1 MGGGSTCVLQGVLK
15 SEIIIP
21 CTWDVSPNNEK
32 APEQPRVSWCRGRL
46 LCTTIRPSRQ
56 APARYENKSSDD
68 HGHDSK
74 GRKDKSQFG
83 LKVGY
88 LYPYDSGGGATIAV
102 MPNSY
107 IANLLWNWAAHT
119 GLPLALVVVAAFLVP
134 RVGRFIIR
142 IVDHSIASRD
152 DHDEGK
158 TRRAFAGVAVYLG
171 QLLAYFLLLVALLKI
186 LGFSLVGAAI
196 PATVA
201 SAAIGLGAQSI
212 IADFLAG
219 FFILTEK
226 QFGVGDWVRFE
237 GNGIQ
242 VEGTVIQITMRATRI
257 RTLAEETVI
266 IPNSTARVCINSSNY
281 WSCAVVVIPVPLLG
295 SDSPQEAIERSRR
308 AAQGALERSDIQPMI
323 RGDLEVQPAVSIT
336 PPTTVGM
343 PWMMDMRLLVQVN
356 AGSQWAVERAI
367 RTAIVSE
374 FWDEY
379 GSATTMTGHVQR
391 DLKAH
396 IPGMDVP
403 EPAPGEHYHS
413 PRAGAAEVHE
423 IQDPASTDN
432 LNGPQPK
439 LSRMARTEEEV
450 DEAAG
455 VSGLFRTEHYKG
467 ATRQIFSLGGKIR
480 PSTGFLLF
488 LLGLLIVLR
497 GMTLQ
502 TGENWDGPD
511 GWLAPPRPSTSSTST
526 PAPSSPAAPVSP
538 SVSSPVPTTGT
549 QQPQENPRDGV
560 QETPHEGAG
569 TGAGQGA
576 RPNPGE
582 TPRDTATSTPGN
594 APDERGSESSTA
606 RVSPTERSSEVS
618 TTTPVR

>member
-1 MGGGSTCVLQGVLK
+1 
-15 SEIIIP
+15 
-21 CTWDVSPNNEK
+21 
-32 APEQPRVSWCRGRL
+32 
-46 LCTTIRPSRQ
+46 
-56 APARYENKSSDD
+56 
-68 HGHDSK
+68 
-74 GRKDKSQFG
+74 
-83 LKVGY
+83 
-88 LYPYDSGGGATIAV
+88 

-107 IANLLWNWAAHT
+107 ILNLLWNWSAHT

-367 RTAIVSE
+367 RTAIISE
-374 FWDEY
+374 FWEEY

-391 DLKAH
+391 DLKSHVA
-396 IPGMDVP
+396 GMDAAGLEIP
-403 EPAPGEHYHS
+403 EPAPDEHYHS
-413 PRAGAAEVHE
+413 PRAGAAEDHE
-423 IQDPASTDN
+423 IQDPASTDS
-432 LNGPQPK
+432 LEGPLPK

-450 DEAAG
+450 DEATG

-502 TGENWDGPD
+502 TGDNWDGPD
-511 GWLAPPRPSTSSTST
+511 GWLAPPRPSISSSSTAVPSPT
-526 PAPSSPAAPVSP
+526 PPPTSP
-538 SVSSPVPTTGT
+538 SVTSPAPTTST
-549 QQPQENPRDGV
+549 QQPQETPRETAR
-560 QETPHEGAG
+560 QPRETP
-569 TGAGQGA
+569 T
-576 RPNPGE
+576 E
-582 TPRDTATSTPGN
+582 TTTSTPS
-594 APDERGSESSTA
+594 PTPEERHSERSTPA
-606 RVSPTERSSEVS
+606 DSPTERSTEVS

>member
-1 MGGGSTCVLQGVLK
+1 
-15 SEIIIP
+15 
-21 CTWDVSPNNEK
+21 
-32 APEQPRVSWCRGRL
+32 
-46 LCTTIRPSRQ
+46 
-56 APARYENKSSDD
+56 
-68 HGHDSK
+68 
-74 GRKDKSQFG
+74 
-83 LKVGY
+83 
-88 LYPYDSGGGATIAV
+88 

-107 IANLLWNWAAHT
+107 ILNLLWNWSAHT

-134 RVGRFIIR
+134 RIGRFVIR
-142 IVDHSIASRD
+142 IVDHSIASRE

-158 TRRAFAGVAVYLG
+158 TRRAFAGVVVYLA
-171 QLLAYFLLLVALLKI
+171 QLLAYFLLLVALLKV

-237 GNGIQ
+237 GNGIK

-308 AAQGALERSDIQPMI
+308 AAQTALERSDIEPMI
-323 RGDLEVQPAVSIT
+323 RGELEVQPAVSIT

-374 FWDEY
+374 FWEEY

-391 DLKAH
+391 NLKNQV
-396 IPGMDVP
+396 PGTAPTP
-403 EPAPGEHYHS
+403 ENTAAPAASSGEHYHS
-413 PRAGAAEVHE
+413 PRAGAAETHE
-423 IQDPASTDN
+423 LKDPAITESLGEGLSSAQVSGGKGDD
-432 LNGPQPK
+432 GDPQPK

-450 DEAAG
+450 DEADG
-455 VSGLFRTEHYKG
+455 ITGLFRTEHYKG
-467 ATRQIFSLGGKIR
+467 ATRTIFSLGGRIR

-488 LLGLLIVLR
+488 LMGVLLVLR
-497 GMTLQ
+497 GLTLQ

-511 GWLAPPRPSTSSTST
+511 GWLAPPRPAATSSPTTAPESVAPSPKPRHSTITPSPTLSPTPSPSVPQHSPTPSPSSQLSSPSEPTETSEESASAT
-526 PAPSSPAAPVSP
+526 PSLTPTPTESLGQSSPARA
-538 SVSSPVPTTGT
+538 
-549 QQPQENPRDGV
+549 
-560 QETPHEGAG
+560 
-569 TGAGQGA
+569 
-576 RPNPGE
+576 
-582 TPRDTATSTPGN
+582 
-594 APDERGSESSTA
+594 
-606 RVSPTERSSEVS
+606 
-618 TTTPVR
+618 VR